1 MSVTSEEVGRFA
13 NTAGDLMLHGHGS
26 FIACLR
32 AAKEDQTSPDFRDV
46 LDDVLGRIT
55 QGVALSAAMGEF
67 PDVFSPDLIEQIRQ
81 GERSGRLEEMMS
93 NAHP

>member
-1 MSVTSEEVGRFA
+1 
-13 NTAGDLMLHGHGS
+13 MLSGHGS

-32 AAKEDQTSPDFRDV
+32 AAKDEQTGPDFRDV

-67 PDVFSPDLIEQIRQ
+67 PDVFSPGLIERVRQ
-81 GERSGRLEEMMS
+81 GERSGRLEEMLS
-93 NAHP
+93 NALP